1 MNKIILAAILASSLG
16 LNPAKAADAYWLDQH
31 NALLYLS
38 SFQLDKELKQMSQQ
52 GTNTLLLHADALPS
66 LISRFIA
73 WRAKEVAGM
82 DSVAWIQKPNR
93 NNLRHAA
100 RLVGFKG
107 VQIDDH
113 YFNKPPITLDELR
126 SMLGKKQLWC
136 SFQPRQFSHDIA
148 SLCDQNDIQIYR
160 NTCKGTGDLAWKMGA
175 TGNPKIAVAAYH
187 DGSEAGAELIDCI
200 EQDLQALGTKLFVF
214 KWKNQEIW
222 IMQALHRI
230 QSILGLYKK

>member
-1 MNKIILAAILASSLG
+1 MKIVILTAILASTFALD
-16 LNPAKAADAYWLDQH
+16 PAKAADAYWLDQH

-38 SFQLDKELKQMSQQ
+38 SFQLDKELKEMNQQ
-52 GTNTLLLHADALPS
+52 GTKTLLLHADALPS
-66 LISRFIA
+66 IVSRFIA

-82 DSVAWIQKPNR
+82 DSVAWIQKPNSD
-93 NNLRHAA
+93 NLRNAA
-100 RLVGFKG
+100 TLVGFKG

-148 SLCDQNDIQIYR
+148 RICDHSDIQIYR

-175 TGNPKIAVAAYH
+175 TGNQKIAVAAYH
-187 DGSEAGAELIDCI
+187 DGSEEGAELIDCI
-200 EQDLQALGTKLFVF
+200 EQDLHNLGTKLFVF
-214 KWKNQEIW
+214 KWKNQEFW
-222 IMQALHRI
+222 IMQFLHRI